1 MIEQYSLSA
10 IFISSEIEVRNKI
23 INDNEI
29 KNLDNVMFFDI
40 EPNEGENCRD
50 NIIFV
55 YIYNYFIIIY
65 REIL

>member
-55 YIYNYFIIIY
+55 YI
-65 REIL
+65 